1 MIYLM
6 YEIDTSQPFLTF
18 LKIVLHRDFNYLLNN
33 TFFMKHL
40 KNKLQLLLVV
50 LISSFGYIVSC
61 THDNSFPPPPAST
74 GFIPSRGINIHTP
87 GNMTV
92 GNISEWKMDKAHSS
106 VLWST
111 NYVGAAG
118 LLTGRFNQFGM
129 HDVIAAEMINY
140 VIAGQPVKD
149 TSWAFYEADPSKTYI
164 NGYVQIN
171 QSNTGEPGRDAGCN
185 VSGMGT
191 TAIIPGTQNLTVTN
205 LAKIQ
210 STKVEFDPL
219 SNDYIVT
226 LNLTWQGKLTAP
238 LTKTLVGKL
247 KYIPK
252 ANVNATY
259 DVFGLQ
265 LKFQFNCRDFGI
277 TSTSISDKIDIECN
291 MNFNNK

>member
-1 MIYLM
+1 
-6 YEIDTSQPFLTF
+6 
-18 LKIVLHRDFNYLLNN
+18 
-33 TFFMKHL
+33 MKHL

-61 THDNSFPPPPAST
+61 THDNSFPPPPASS
-74 GFIPSRGINIHTP
+74 GFVATRGTNIHLP
-87 GNMTV
+87 GNMTA
-92 GNISEWKMDKAHSS
+92 GNVNEWKLDKVHSS
-106 VLWST
+106 SLWST
-111 NYVGAAG
+111 NYVAASG

-129 HDVIAAEMINY
+129 HDVLPAEMINY
-140 VIAGQPVKD
+140 VIAGQPLKD
-149 TSWAFYEADPSKTYI
+149 TSWAFNEADPSKTYI

-171 QSNTGEPGRDAGCN
+171 TSNTGEPGRDAGCN
-185 VSGMGT
+185 VAGMGT
-191 TAIIPGTQNLTVTN
+191 TAIVAGTQNLTVTN

-210 STKVEFDPL
+210 STKIELDPL

-238 LTKTLVGKL
+238 LTKSIVGKL

-291 MNFNNK
+291 MNFHNK